1 MSSSSTVSSAFPPP
15 KITPHLVHAFGGV
28 LRLAL
33 YRFAAPNTWLW
44 SLGAMLIVGVLAGT
58 GMRTGN
64 RSDYLNWS
72 MEFYVAFLLPTLAFL
87 SGGGAIRDEMK
98 GNAVDYILTR
108 PVPRWA
114 YLLFRYVAQWTCT
127 QISYLPVFAVLAAV
141 GIYHHIPGLG
151 SALPALFLGQ
161 ALSLTVFLAFGFF
174 AGVLTSRYVVLGL
187 TYGATVEVGLGHIPV
202 QLSQLSMTHQ
212 LRAFLERLPSHEPL
226 GLAAVQTSAVVIGTA
241 VGLLIIAAAL
251 FAHRELAGARPSET

>member
-1 MSSSSTVSSAFPPP
+1 MTPSSAASPSFPPP
-15 KITPHLVHAFGGV
+15 RVTPNLAHAFGGV

-33 YRFAAPNTWLW
+33 YRFAAPNAWLW
-44 SLGAMLIVGVLAGT
+44 TLGAMLVVGVLAGT
-58 GMRTGN
+58 GTRAGDHKEFL
-64 RSDYLNWS
+64 SWS
-72 MEFYVAFLLPTLAFL
+72 TEFYIAFLLPTLAFL

-114 YLLFRYVAQWTCT
+114 YLLFRYVAQWVST
-127 QISYLPVFAVLAAV
+127 QISYLPVFAVLAGV

-151 SALPALFLGQ
+151 SALPALLLGQ

-174 AGVLTSRYVVLGL
+174 AGVLTPRYVVLGL

-212 LRAFLERLPSHEPL
+212 LRAFLERLPLHEPL